1 MPGVI
6 ARILVV
12 RGASVL
18 SGQTVAILE
27 AMKMEHQLNSPADG
41 VVGEI
46 LVSEGERVEEGAVIL
61 SLAAQGPES
70 ESESAPP
77 G

>member
-27 AMKMEHQLNSPADG
+27 AMKMEHQLNSLADG
-41 VVGEI
+41 VVAEI